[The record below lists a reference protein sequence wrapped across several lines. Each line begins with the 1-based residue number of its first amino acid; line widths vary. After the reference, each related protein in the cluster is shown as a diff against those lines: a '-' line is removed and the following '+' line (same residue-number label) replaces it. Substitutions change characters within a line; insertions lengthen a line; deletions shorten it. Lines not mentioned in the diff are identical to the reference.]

1 MYMRSTIRLS
11 ANNVKTIHT
20 SSVCSSVCLLIVLTL
35 SSLLSSSSLS
45 LPSTHNVLAQT
56 QQRLQK
62 QQQQPNT
69 NASYV
74 YHTAN
79 MILGN
84 NVKNLII
91 LLPNEDH
98 EPPNYQHFH
107 LRKDLRIIN
116 QTYVP
121 DNVVV
126 NPGTTAVWFSNDIG
140 HVHKITLV
148 DKNSN
153 TAIYTI
159 VDPSR
164 IFKLQNQLN

>member
-1 MYMRSTIRLS
+1 MRSSIGLS
-11 ANNVKTIHT
+11 ANNIKKMHT
-20 SSVCSSVCLLIVLTL
+20 LPVIVSLYLLIVLTL
-35 SSLLSSSSLS
+35 SSLLLLSSLS
-45 LPSTHNVLAQT
+45 FPPTHNVLVQT
-56 QQRLQK
+56 QHRLQK
-62 QQQQPNT
+62 QQQQQQPNI

-107 LRKDLRIIN
+107 LRKDLRVIN

-126 NPGTTAVWFSNDIG
+126 NPGTTAAWFSNDVG
-140 HVHKITLV
+140 HIHKITIV
-148 DKNSN
+148 DRNSN

-159 VDPSR
+159 VGPSR